1 VDGKEILSLDMRGVS
16 KQFPGTLAVDSVD
29 FQVRP
34 GEVHALLGENG
45 AGKSTLMKMIAGSFS
60 DYTGDIYIMGEKV
73 ELNSPA
79 AAKAKGVGM
88 VYQELSL
95 AMPLTIAENVL
106 AGRIPTK
113 GKIFADKKAM
123 KDQTI
128 ECLKRVGLG
137 HLDPF
142 ACIKEISQQEAQLV
156 EIAKTLGNNPSI
168 LVMDEPTSSLS
179 REEVK
184 LLFGIIDNLKKQ
196 GLAIIYISHHLPELF
211 EVADRITIMR
221 DGKKIGTY
229 NIDEVTTKSLVE
241 MMVGRPVDDTA
252 VEVQNKV
259 FGEEKLRVEHLTRH
273 GFFHDISFNVRANEV
288 LGIGGLSGAGRSE
301 LARGIVGADAINS
314 GKIYIKG
321 KETKIRSM
329 SEALANGIAYLT
341 ENRKTQG
348 LALRISIGE
357 NILSPLLKK
366 HTKNGIYSAKRG
378 ESDVLAVMKELQ
390 VYPPD
395 PTVTVGNLSGGNQ
408 QKVLL
413 GKWVATKPQVLILD
427 EPTRGVDVG
436 AKMVIHDT
444 IRRLAGEGNAV
455 IVISSDLPELVALSD
470 RVKIMKE
477 GKFIGELIKGDL
489 SEESVLLAANGE
501 GDKLSGNIYA
511 S

>member
-1 VDGKEILSLDMRGVS
+1 MNEVFSLDMKGVS
-16 KQFPGTLAVDSVD
+16 KQFPGTLAVDNVD
-29 FQVRP
+29 FQVKA

-45 AGKSTLMKMIAGSFS
+45 AGKSTLMKMIAGAFS
-60 DYTGDIYIMGEKV
+60 DYTGQICVLGENV
-73 ELNSPA
+73 ELCSPS

-106 AGRIPTK
+106 AGRLPTK
-113 GKIFADKKAM
+113 GKIFIDKKAM
-123 KDQTI
+123 REQTI

-142 ACIKEISQQEAQLV
+142 SCIKEISQQEAQLV
-156 EIAKTLGNNPSI
+156 EIAKTLGNNPNI

-184 LLFGIIDNLKKQ
+184 LLFGIIEKLKKQ

-211 EVADRITIMR
+211 EIADRVTIMR

-241 MMVGRPVDDTA
+241 MMVGRPIDDKPI
-252 VEVQNKV
+252 KV
-259 FGEEKLRVEHLTRH
+259 KNQVLGEEKLRIENLTRN
-273 GFFHDISFNVRANEV
+273 GFFHDVSFNVRANEV

-301 LARGIVGADAINS
+301 LARGIVGADAIDS

-321 KETKIRSM
+321 KEVRIKNM
-329 SEALANGIAYLT
+329 SQALEHGVAYLT
-341 ENRKTQG
+341 ENRKEEG
-348 LALRISIGE
+348 LALRITIGE
-357 NILSPLLKK
+357 NILAPLLKK
-366 HTKNGIYSAKRG
+366 HTKNGIYSAKSG
-378 ESDVLAVMKELQ
+378 ASEVLEVMKELK

-413 GKWVATKPQVLILD
+413 GKWVATKPQILILD

-444 IRRLAGEGNAV
+444 IRRLASEGNAV
-455 IVISSDLPELVALSD
+455 ILISSDLPELVALSD

-477 GKFIGELIKGDL
+477 GRFIGELIKEDL
-489 SEESVLLAANGE
+489 SEETILLAANGE
-501 GDKLSGNIYA
+501 GDKLSEDIYA